1 MAEKVPKLI
10 EEKSGSKKA
19 YTLDS
24 DLEQMST
31 IPTATSRR
39 RSLYLEFKC
48 ANRGCVEKAP
58 KAIGRVIRPAIVL
71 TGQVVGIDPNF
82 VFRQFRRAYS
92 HVHIPVFSEDSSV
105 GLGKAV
111 LPGKYPYRPALAA
124 SFTHG
129 PVKVHSGPAKSII
142 HEIVV

>member
-39 RSLYLEFKC
+39 RSLYS
-48 ANRGCVEKAP
+48 N
-58 KAIGRVIRPAIVL
+58 
-71 TGQVVGIDPNF
+71 
-82 VFRQFRRAYS
+82 
-92 HVHIPVFSEDSSV
+92 SSV
-105 GLGKAV
+105 RTGDV
-111 LPGKYPYRPALAA
+111 
-124 SFTHG
+124 
-129 PVKVHSGPAKSII
+129 
-142 HEIVV
+142 